1 MPMAPAPRSLTL
13 LGATGSVG
21 SSTLDLVAR
30 HRDLFRIEAVTAN
43 GDAEGLARIART
55 YGARFAAVA
64 DAAAGP
70 RLADALEGTGIATG
84 SGPQAVIAAAA
95 RPADLVLAAISG
107 AAGVEPVLAAI
118 GEGTTVAL
126 ANKESLV
133 AAGTMVMAAARA
145 RGVAILPVDSEHN
158 GVFQALAGSRM
169 EDVETI
175 AITASGGPFRTWTAQ
190 AIAAARPEDA
200 LKHPNYAM
208 GAKVT
213 VDSASLMNK
222 GLELI
227 EAHHLF
233 GVEPARLKALVHPQ
247 QVVHG
252 LVSYRDGSVL
262 AQLGPADMRVPIAHC
277 LGFPAR
283 IDGPV
288 RRLDLAALATLT
300 FEEPDLVRFP
310 CLRLAIAAMEA
321 GGRAP
326 TVLNA
331 ANEVAVEAFLAG
343 RAGFGAIPA
352 IVADALDALG
362 TGQAPATMDD
372 LRFVDHAAR
381 DRARGSL
388 LRLAAPAS

>member
-1 MPMAPAPRSLTL
+1 MSPAPRSLTL

-43 GDAEGLARIART
+43 GDAEGLARIARAF
-55 YGARFAAVA
+55 GARFAAVA
-64 DAAAGP
+64 DPAAGP
-70 RLADALEGTGIATG
+70 RLAEALSGSGIEAG
-84 SGPQAVIAAAA
+84 SGPEAVVDAAA
-95 RPADLVLAAISG
+95 RPADLVMAAISG

-118 GEGTTVAL
+118 GQGTTIAL

-133 AAGTMVMAAARA
+133 AAGAMVMGAARS
-145 RGVAILPVDSEHN
+145 RGVSILPVDSEHN
-158 GVFQALAGSRM
+158 AVFQALAGSRM

-175 AITASGGPFRTWTAQ
+175 SITASGGPFRTWTAA

-200 LKHPNYAM
+200 LKHPNYTM

-233 GVEPARLKALVHPQ
+233 EVEPARLKALVHPQ

-252 LVSYRDGSVL
+252 MVAFRDGSVV

-277 LGFPAR
+277 LGFPGR
-283 IDGPV
+283 IDGPSA
-288 RRLDLAALATLT
+288 RLDLAALGILT
-300 FEEPDLVRFP
+300 FEEPDLLRFP
-310 CLRLAIAAMEA
+310 CLRLAIEAMEA

-331 ANEVAVEAFLAG
+331 ANEVAVEAFLA
-343 RAGFGAIPA
+343 RRIGFGAIAA
-352 IVADALDALG
+352 IVSDTLDALG
-362 TGQAPATMDD
+362 AGQAPATMGD

-381 DRARGSL
+381 DRARSSL